1 MPEGIAQRFL
11 TVHFWKSLGAGS
23 LKAVLSV
30 DQWSRYDCGEIR
42 RPISKYKSPF
52 CLHRAVHIEQ
62 RGDLGTK
69 RSQYHMEMFSCC
81 AQPVIRLALDYSPD
95 LEFSLMSNSGC
106 VCTCQ
111 ITQNS
116 FRPCFVFGFFSVHTE
131 QHSVELFVP
140 LTVWLRCTPE
150 QLWPFAVD
158 PSGQRGDTETQYLL
172 TALSS
177 RDTTTFTSDNS
188 LWRAERGRK
197 SFKKPYGQHLD

>member
-52 CLHRAVHIEQ
+52 CLHRAAHIEQ

-116 FRPCFVFGFFSVHTE
+116 FRPCFVFVFFRAHRATFCGTFRAAYRLVTLHSGAALALCGRSFGTE
-131 QHSVELFVP
+131 RRHRDPVP
-140 LTVWLRCTPE
+140 ADGLVFQGHHNLH
-150 QLWPFAVD
+150 L
-158 PSGQRGDTETQYLL
+158 GQQPLE
-172 TALSS
+172 
-177 RDTTTFTSDNS
+177 
-188 LWRAERGRK
+188 GRK
-197 SFKKPYGQHLD
+197 RQKEF